1 MCVGERRERIK
12 RESENKEIKRIK
24 EKEEKR
30 HRKEGDKD
38 RRRGIERET
47 DLLSVVG
54 MLDCYTPLV
63 YDKHFQCRCCHGLLD
78 VSTR

>member
-1 MCVGERRERIK
+1 MSKRERVK
-12 RESENKEIKRIK
+12 NKEIKKVK

-30 HRKEGDKD
+30 DRKEGDED
-38 RRRGIERET
+38 RRRGRERET

-54 MLDCYTPLV
+54 MLDCNTPLV
-63 YDKHFQCRCCHGLLD
+63 YDKPFQCRCCQGLLD